1 MSLIMIKIDK
11 RPVFKFKQDYD
22 IKKRLKWVT
31 VEGVVCQND
40 QDQVHKLWLAVDN
53 GVGQGRVEV
62 FVALKL
68 GYNRVA
74 ARLE

>member
-1 MSLIMIKIDK
+1 MIKIDK

-40 QDQVHKLWLAVDN
+40 QDQVHKL
-53 GVGQGRVEV
+53 
-62 FVALKL
+62 
-68 GYNRVA
+68 
-74 ARLE
+74 